1 MCKREKLISF
11 SSNMTCSNVTDGN
24 SENEQKKVFYL
35 TLRGHRGYTMFRE
48 ISDFK
53 KMINVLLI
61 GADIKNTDL
70 HAYTLLENHYHLMIS
85 SYDKSK
91 YETYIRMSYTKYFNN
106 KYGEKGTVGERDFN
120 CVEIKNEEQFLDKLS
135 YILRNAVRH
144 GLCDS
149 ALSYTWCSARIYFND
164 KCLIDVENKP
174 YNKIFSVTDNY
185 FVKILKNEE
194 DKKRFLP
201 QGIKLSNKLLMT
213 NTGYILPQSG
223 VKQDLVKSF
232 FKNKKELYEFYMTA
246 LPTEI
251 RNLKE
256 DEGKKIKRL
265 QKSKIDYNK
274 TAKIIRPKDY
284 EVMKSLLDLCKAKKI
299 NFFLRKTPLPF
310 NVVYDIIQE
319 LKLRFP
325 TMTCNQCSRVLS
337 IPDGIIRRHYW

>member
-1 MCKREKLISF
+1 MCAREKLIS
-11 SSNMTCSNVTDGN
+11 SSGTMPRSNVKDDN
-24 SENEQKKVFYL
+24 SENKQTKTFYL

-106 KYGEKGTVGERDFN
+106 KYGENGTVGERDFN

-149 ALSYTWCSARIYFND
+149 ALSYMWCSAKIYFND
-164 KCLIDVENKP
+164 RCLIALDNKP

-194 DKKRFLP
+194 DRKIFLP
-201 QGIKLSNKLLMT
+201 QRVDISNKLLMT

-223 VKQDLVKSF
+223 IKQDLVKSF
-232 FKNKKELYEFYMTA
+232 FRNKKELYEFYQTA
-246 LPTEI
+246 LSTEI
-251 RNLKE
+251 RNLKK
-256 DEGKKIKRL
+256 DEGKRIKSL
-265 QKSKIDYNK
+265 KNSKMDKNE
-274 TAKIIRPKDY
+274 TTKIIRPKDDV
-284 EVMKSLLDLCKAKKI
+284 VMMSLLDLCKIKKI

-310 NVVYDIIQE
+310 NVIYDIIQE
-319 LKLRFP
+319 LKLCFP